1 LKQLFYY
8 TPIMK
13 RTFKE
18 IAGSI
23 VTPQG
28 FRAAGVFCDIKRL
41 GTGKGS
47 NKGNKRDLA
56 LMVSEVP
63 ATVAGMFTTNQ
74 VCAAPVKV
82 CVERVKK
89 GTAQAIV
96 VNSGN
101 ANACTGKQGLK
112 DAREMTRIAAF
123 AVAANMSSQPSS
135 SRKYR
140 PRSDERSYGL
150 PAERVLVASTGR
162 IGVTMP
168 MANVKR
174 GILAV
179 AKLLG
184 NSSNHAAHAVE
195 AIMTSDTRPKQI
207 AVEFKLGGRT
217 VRIGGICKG
226 AGMIQPG
233 MSTNGQRPAALP
245 NGGLHATMLCFIT
258 TDVAVEARVLQ
269 AALQEAVAQSFNR
282 ITVDGDMSTNDTVL
296 VLANGLAGNK
306 NIEHRTLNTELRIF
320 QTALNH
326 VCLELARMI
335 VRDGEGVHRVVT
347 VRVNGAK
354 TVQDADAA
362 ARAVANSPLVKTS
375 WHGGDPNWGRIIAAL
390 GYSPAKIVE
399 EKVDIGYSSAFAS
412 DASARRGGRRKILW
426 SLKHGQPASA
436 TFRQLCAA
444 VAPKEF
450 DLHINLN
457 LGAASAV
464 IYAADLTEAYVDFNK
479 GDVGD
484 PGSLGG

>member
-1 LKQLFYY
+1 MSK
-8 TPIMK
+8 IK
-13 RTFKE
+13 FKE

-23 VTPQG
+23 VAPEG
-28 FRAAGVFCDIKRL
+28 FLASGVFCDIKRL

-47 NKGNKRDLA
+47 NKGQKRDLA
-56 LMVSEVP
+56 LIVSEVP
-63 ATVAGMFTTNQ
+63 TTVAGMFTTNQ

-89 GTAQAIV
+89 GVAHALVI
-96 VNSGN
+96 NSGN

-112 DAREMTRIAAF
+112 DARETT
-123 AVAANMSSQPSS
+123 AVLAKQFHMPEQH
-135 SRKYR
+135 
-140 PRSDERSYGL
+140 
-150 PAERVLVASTGR
+150 VLVGSTGR

-174 GILAV
+174 GILEAV
-179 AKLLG
+179 QILG
-184 NSSNHAAHAVE
+184 DAPAQADEACE

-207 AVEFKLGGRT
+207 AVEFKLGGKT

-233 MSTNGQRPAALP
+233 MSATGARPAALP
-245 NGGLHATMLCFIT
+245 GGHPQGLHATMLCFIT
-258 TDVAVEARVLQ
+258 TDAAIDAKVLQ
-269 AALQEAVAQSFNR
+269 TALQEAVANSFNR

-296 VLANGLAGNK
+296 VLANGLAKNNK
-306 NIEHRTLNTELRIF
+306 FKVQSSEFRVF
-320 QTALNH
+320 QAALNH
-326 VCLELARMI
+326 VCLELAKMI

-354 TVQDADAA
+354 TIQDADAA

-375 WHGGDPNWGRIIAAL
+375 WHGGDPNWGRIIDAI

-399 EKVDIGYSSAFAS
+399 EKVDIGYSAPNS
-412 DASARRGGRRKILW
+412 RKILW
-426 SLKHGQPASA
+426 SLKRGKPTKA
-436 TFRQLCAA
+436 TFKELCAA

-457 LGAASAV
+457 LGKAGAV
-464 IYAADLTEAYVDFNK
+464 IYAADLTEEYVDFNK